1 LAGVRVDTSGIR
13 SEDPGE
19 TFPFWVS
26 GGWMGLSNLPAAPA
40 SGLPARGHV
49 RAAQRHEAR
58 LNEPPVGSEAQS
70 SRFRVVGLYLIE
82 PGLLG
87 RLVKR
92 LDEHVHAPEAP
103 EPVTLQVLPRSGGN
117 RRGFS

>member
-1 LAGVRVDTSGIR
+1 
-13 SEDPGE
+13 
-19 TFPFWVS
+19 
-26 GGWMGLSNLPAAPA
+26 MGLSDLPAAPA

-49 RAAQRHEAR
+49 CAAQRHEAR

-92 LDEHVHAPEAP
+92 LDEHVHAPRGPGACDAP
-103 EPVTLQVLPRSGGN
+103 SPAPK
-117 RRGFS
+117 RG